1 MIVGSPWSSLPL
13 TLDGVLKKKEDEEK
27 VTSRLNWVA
36 FKQQFFT
43 SIIIAEKGFNKPT
56 FLTSKKNE
64 NSKYI
69 KDLYAKF
76 ELPYTHKNKEQI
88 NLQFYFG
95 PNHGI
100 HLWFYLRFY
109 KFA

>member
-1 MIVGSPWSSLPL
+1 MIDDTSE
-13 TLDGVLKKKEDEEK
+13 EDEEK

-64 NSKYI
+64 NSKFCYQFPLLI
-69 KDLYAKF
+69 K
-76 ELPYTHKNKEQI
+76 
-88 NLQFYFG
+88 
-95 PNHGI
+95 
-100 HLWFYLRFY
+100 
-109 KFA
+109 